1 MSTLMAANAKFL
13 KLDTPEVDQCLYQSM
28 LGSLMY
34 AAIGTHPDIMY
45 AIHCLS
51 QFSITPGL
59 AHLMVLKHV
68 YHYLNG
74 MQNLRI
80 TFDGN
85 QLQDGLIAYSDSDWA
100 GDQIQGN
107 QSWDM

>member
-1 MSTLMAANAKFL
+1 MAANAKFS
-13 KLDTPEVDQCLYQSM
+13 KLDTPEVDQHLYQSM

-59 AHLMVLKHV
+59 AHLTALKHV
-68 YHYLNG
+68 YCYLNG
-74 MQNLRI
+74 MRDLGI

-85 QLQDGLIAYSDSDWA
+85 QLEDGVGRIMVL
-100 GDQIQGN
+100 
-107 QSWDM
+107 